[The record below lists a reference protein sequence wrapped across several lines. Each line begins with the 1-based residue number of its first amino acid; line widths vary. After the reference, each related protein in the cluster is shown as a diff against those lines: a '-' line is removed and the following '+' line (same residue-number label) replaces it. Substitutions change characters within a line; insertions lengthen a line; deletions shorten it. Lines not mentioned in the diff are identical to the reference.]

1 MKRILKL
8 ITLALLL
15 VFIIAPE
22 WPDFG
27 DEEYQLSELVGQHYF
42 NFVTWETAAI
52 GQKIEGVLARGHQ
65 SLSDEARKQ
74 IVLDY
79 LSMMYKVGQLE
90 WEIESVYVDPDVDD
104 PLTETAVSRAELTDL
119 RQEMASLQP
128 LAEAIL
134 QDQVSA
140 VLAEEGFAIAN
151 QTWPPVMMKMTP
163 LPLVLIVS
171 PREVVDRL
179 YGYALEAGYPVA
191 DRELLETAVY
201 DELDRSALV
210 VPIGGMGSY
219 PSMIK
224 ETANINWLMT
234 VIAHEWV
241 HHWLSLNPL
250 GVVYLE
256 SPQLRTI
263 NETVASIVG
272 DEVGAMVIEQFYP
285 EFAPPPA
292 PEEDVTADIDEEIAT
307 PEPPAFDFRAEMGI
321 TRVELDRLLAEG
333 AIDEAEAYLEDR
345 RRVFVENGYNIR
357 KLNQAYFAFY
367 GAYADAGGATGADPI
382 GPMLL
387 EMREA
392 SPSLRAFMDT
402 VAPINSYE
410 EMLDVY
416 DEVMA
421 E

>member
-1 MKRILKL
+1 MKRTLKL
-8 ITLALLL
+8 VALTLLL
-15 VFIIAPE
+15 ILIIAPE

-27 DEEYQLSELVGQHYF
+27 DEEYQLDQIIGQHYF

-52 GQKIEGVLARGHQ
+52 GQKMEAVLARGHQ
-65 SLSDEARKQ
+65 SLSDEARKE
-74 IVLDY
+74 IVIDY
-79 LSMMYKVGQLE
+79 LTMMYEVGRLE
-90 WEIESVYVDPDVDD
+90 AEIESIYVDPDVDD
-104 PLTETAVSRAELTDL
+104 PLAETAVYRQELSDLRAE
-119 RQEMASLQP
+119 MAALQP
-128 LAEAIL
+128 IAEAIL

-140 VLAEEGFAIAN
+140 VLADEGLAIAH

-171 PREVVDRL
+171 PREAVERL

-191 DRELLETAVY
+191 DREILETAVY
-201 DELDRSALV
+201 EQLDRSALV

-219 PSMIK
+219 PAMID

-234 VIAHEWV
+234 VIAHEWT
-241 HHWLSLNPL
+241 HHWLTLHPL
-250 GVVYLE
+250 GIVYLE

-272 DEVGAMVIEQFYP
+272 DEVGAMVIERFYP
-285 EFAPPPA
+285 EFAPPPVQ
-292 PEEDVTADIDEEIAT
+292 EDEVGEIAI
-307 PEPPAFDFRAEMGI
+307 PEPPSFDYRAEMGI

-333 AIDEAEAYLEDR
+333 AIDEAEVYLEDR

-367 GAYADAGGATGADPI
+367 GAYADTGGATGADPI

-387 EMREA
+387 EMREE

-416 DEVMA
+416 A
-421 E
+421 EMME